1 LSEEHIYGV
10 IKDHQQ
16 IKVRINYF
24 YLAEPKV
31 NTMKKFLKLSL
42 LVIFIVLAA
51 FIWWR
56 YYFVFGEGVKAGNL
70 NFFVKKGYIF
80 KTYEGRLIQEG
91 FKSATPGALQSN
103 EFEFSVTNDSIA
115 AILERNSGKVVEL
128 RYKEYLHPLLWR
140 GMSTYVVFEV
150 LRAEEGAVNSK
161 LPVQ

>member
-1 LSEEHIYGV
+1 MGKIL
-10 IKDHQQ
+10 
-16 IKVRINYF
+16 RIG
-24 YLAEPKV
+24 
-31 NTMKKFLKLSL
+31 L
-42 LVIFIVLAA
+42 LIVVVVLALG
-51 FIWWR
+51 FWWR

-103 EFEFSVTNDSIA
+103 EFEFSVTNDSVA

-128 RYKEYLHPLLWR
+128 RYKEYLHPLPWR

-150 LRAEEGAVNSK
+150 LKAEDGTNQGKA
-161 LPVQ
+161 PYQ